1 MDYFIDWLIPN
12 QIIYTRWPED
22 VTMEMMED
30 VNEMAV
36 EMMDEAAP
44 YTDKI
49 HLLIDARATETI
61 PMNLF
66 DLRKAMDVYD
76 HPNCGWSWTLSNSKV
91 ITFLASSVPQ
101 MVTHVRF
108 KVFSDVGQMMYFIQG
123 VDPEFT
129 PDNMNPWLLHR
140 LAE

>member
-1 MDYFIDWLIPN
+1 MEYFVDWLIPN
-12 QIIYTRWPED
+12 EIIYMHWPED
-22 VTMEMMED
+22 VTLEIMSD
-30 VNEMAV
+30 VNDMAV
-36 EMMDEAAP
+36 EMMDEAVP
-44 YTDKI
+44 YSEKI
-49 HLLIDARATETI
+49 HIIIDARAIEAV

-66 DLRKAMDVYD
+66 DMRKTMTVYD
-76 HPNCGWSWTLSNSKV
+76 HPNCGWSWTLSNNEM

-101 MVTHVRF
+101 TVTHVRF

-129 PDNMNPWLLHR
+129 PDNMNRWLLHH